1 MESKVQQIN
10 LKAEPRE
17 ITGHNVRFMRRDGLI
32 PAVLYGKGFE
42 AISLTL
48 NDKDFR
54 KIYKTAGSSAIV
66 TLKVGDATH
75 KILIHAPQKHPV
87 TDLYLH
93 VDLYKVNMK
102 EEIHTEIPLV
112 FIGESNAV
120 KNLEGNLV
128 TLKDEVE
135 VECLPDNLV
144 SEIEVDLSK
153 LETFDDVIKLSDI
166 VFPEGIKVLD
176 DLEDTIVQV
185 TPPRSDEEM
194 ESLEETAADAEK
206 AAIESIEASHE
217 AEKAQSE
224 EKTEDK

>member
-1 MESKVQQIN
+1 MEPKVQQIN
-10 LKAEPRE
+10 LKAEKRE
-17 ITGHNVRFMRRDGLI
+17 ITGHNVRFMRRDGQI
-32 PAVLYGKGFE
+32 PAVLYGKGFDS
-42 AISLTL
+42 ISLTL
-48 NDKDFR
+48 NDKEFKKVY
-54 KIYKTAGSSAIV
+54 KIAGGSAIV
-66 TLKVGDATH
+66 DLKIDDAVH
-75 KILIHAPQKHPV
+75 KILIHEPQKHPV

-128 TLKDEVE
+128 TLKDELE
-135 VECLPDNLV
+135 VECLPDKLV
-144 SEIEVDLSK
+144 SEIEVDISK
-153 LETFDDVIKLSDI
+153 LVTFDDVIKISDI
-166 VFPEGIKVLD
+166 IIPEGIKVLD

-217 AEKAQSE
+217 AEKAE
-224 EKTEDK
+224 GEAPTAE